1 MNNGFTF
8 SLVLHACI
16 MLLLIFGVPVLTIRD
31 DAIFDYA
38 VTTEI
43 VTVSELTNL
52 KVKTTESKAKEESQT
67 KKAPKAVET
76 ESVKTDEAK
85 VIEDNKAEEAEKI
98 PDKTKKK
105 EDKKQDKKDSKKN
118 QREDKK
124 NKKKEDD
131 FAKSILKSLESDKK
145 NKSDDKKIEKEFKEL
160 EDAVKGE
167 TNKDFNPNVPMS
179 ISEIDA
185 IKSQVARHWNTTSFS
200 GAPEAKNMQ
209 VVLYIQL
216 DLEANVISVVPKNGL
231 NGSPFYRAFVESA
244 VRAVK
249 AASPLQNL
257 PKDKYNMWKE
267 IEFRFDASGMIY

>member
-1 MNNGFTF
+1 MNNGITF
-8 SLVLHACI
+8 SLVLHLCI
-16 MLLLIFGVPVLTIRD
+16 VLLLVFGVPVLTVRQDLIY
-31 DAIFDYA
+31 DYA
-38 VTTEI
+38 LTTEI
-43 VTVSELTNL
+43 VTVSELTNI
-52 KVKTTESKAKEESQT
+52 KVKTTDNKSKEEAQT

-76 ESVKTDEAK
+76 EEVKAEDAK
-85 VIEDNKAEEAEKI
+85 KLDDNKADDAEKI

-105 EDKKQDKKDSKKN
+105 EDKKQDNQEAKAN

-124 NKKKEDD
+124 KKKKEDD

-145 NKSDDKKIEKEFKEL
+145 NKADDKKIEKEFKEL
-160 EDAVKGE
+160 EDAIKGD
-167 TNKDFNPNVPMS
+167 TNKEFSEHAPMS

-185 IKSQVARHWNTTSFS
+185 IKSQVARNWNTTSFS
-200 GAPEAKNMQ
+200 GAPEAKNMR

-216 DLEANVISVVPKNGL
+216 DMEANVMSVMPKNGL

-257 PKDKYNMWKE
+257 PREKYHMWKE

>member
-1 MNNGFTF
+1 MNNGITF
-8 SLVLHACI
+8 SLMLHACI
-16 MLLLIFGVPVLTIRD
+16 VLLLIFGVPVLTKHD
-31 DAIFDYA
+31 DVIFDYA

-52 KVKTTESKAKEESQT
+52 KVKSTDNKSKEESQT
-67 KKAPKAVET
+67 KKAPKSVET
-76 ESVKTDEAK
+76 ESVKSEEAK
-85 VIEDNKAEEAEKI
+85 VIDDNKAEEAEKI
-98 PDKTKKK
+98 PDKNKKK
-105 EDKKQDKKDSKKN
+105 EDKKQDKQDSKKN

-167 TNKDFNPNVPMS
+167 TNKEFNANIPMS

-185 IKSQVARHWNTTSFS
+185 IKSQVARHWNTTAFS
-200 GAPEAKNMQ
+200 GAPEAKDMQ
-209 VVLYIQL
+209 VILFIQL
-216 DLEANVISVVPKNGL
+216 DMEANVMSVVPKNGL

-257 PKDKYNMWKE
+257 PKDKYHMWKE